1 LTRVGVDVGGTFTDL
16 VALEPDGRIHVR
28 KVVSTPEDPTLGFFH
43 AIDEYWGKREGG
55 RGKGVPGKREGGRGK
70 RGDGATIDVL
80 VHGTTVATN
89 ALLERRGARVVLVT
103 TAGFED
109 LLWLR
114 RQDRAALYDLARDH
128 PAPAVARDD
137 VIGAVERMSADGVVT
152 PLAASEIARVV
163 REVRARAPESVAV
176 ACLFAFRH
184 REHERALAMALRA
197 ALPGIPVAASHEV
210 LPVFRE
216 YERTSTTTAE
226 AYLRP
231 RVGGYVERAAAEAAS
246 RGVAALRIMTSSG
259 GTLDAE
265 HAAGR
270 AATLA
275 LSGPAGGVIGAGLV
289 ARAVG
294 LPDALTLDMGGTSAD
309 ASLVL
314 GGEALF
320 ESAGSVGGIPLALPA
335 VLIET
340 VGAGGGSIARL
351 DAGGALRVGPDSAGA
366 MPGPACYGRGGTAPT
381 VTDACLV
388 LGWLD
393 PTRPLADAV
402 RLDPSAAE
410 RALGALRRA
419 LGSRGAASGLGAGT
433 GVDEPRGAAPGSG
446 AGSGVDEPRGAAPGL
461 GTRTGVDE
469 PRGAAPGLT
478 RVAAGIVEVA
488 TAVMA
493 RALKRVSVARGVDP
507 RRLALIPFG
516 GAGPLFGCALA
527 DALGMAT
534 VVVPPHPGVL
544 SALGLA
550 AAAERLDLVA
560 SFHGALDGLDPPALA
575 AGFAPLI
582 EQATTELRG
591 AALLRLA
598 DCRFAGQGYEVTVPV
613 TGDDPAAIGG
623 AFLAAHRARYGHADP
638 SLPIE
643 VVNLRVVAT
652 RAVALPALATP
663 TRVARPVAARHEII
677 VGGRRVEADVW
688 PLGALPAGLE
698 IAGPAIL
705 AGPDASGLV
714 EPGWRGAVH
723 ESGAV
728 VLERAA

>member
-1 LTRVGVDVGGTFTDL
+1 MTRLGVDVGGTFTDL
-16 VALEPDGRIHVR
+16 VAIEPDGTLRVR
-28 KVVSTPEDPTLGFFH
+28 KVVSTPEDPAEGLFRAVDDYLGTGDVGRGTGAH
-43 AIDEYWGKREGG
+43 GKREAGS
-55 RGKGVPGKREGGRGK
+55 GK
-70 RGDGATIDVL
+70 RGDGAAIDVL

-128 PAPAVARDD
+128 PPPVLARDD
-137 VIGAVERMSADGVVT
+137 VIGAVERMSPDGVVT
-152 PLAASEIARVV
+152 PLAAGEIERVV
-163 REVRARAPESVAV
+163 REVRARSPQSVAV

-184 REHERALAMALRA
+184 REHERALAVALRA

-216 YERTSTTTAE
+216 YERTSTTAAE

-259 GTLDAE
+259 GTLDAG

-320 ESAGSVGGIPLALPA
+320 ESAASIGGVPLALPA

-366 MPGPACYGRGGTAPT
+366 IPGPACYGRGGTAPT

-402 RLDPSAAE
+402 RLDPRAAE
-410 RALGALRRA
+410 RALEPLGRA
-419 LGSRGAASGLGAGT
+419 LEAGT
-433 GVDEPRGAAPGSG
+433 GAREPRGMAPRSTQ
-446 AGSGVDEPRGAAPGL
+446 AG
-461 GTRTGVDE
+461 TGFRV

-478 RVAAGIVEVA
+478 RAAAGIVEVA

-550 AAAERLDLVA
+550 AAAERRDFVA
-560 SFHGALDGLDPPALA
+560 SFHGALDGLDPAALA
-575 AGFAPLI
+575 AGFAPLMRQGRA
-582 EQATTELRG
+582 ELPGAT
-591 AALLRLA
+591 LLRLA

-613 TGDDPAAIGG
+613 TGDDPGAIGR

-643 VVNLRVVAT
+643 IVNLRVVAA
-652 RAVALPALATP
+652 RAAALPAL
-663 TRVARPVAARHEII
+663 VAPHGSGRLAPQHSDII
-677 VGGRRVEADVW
+677 VGGWRVTADVW
-688 PLGALPAGLE
+688 PLGALPAGRE

-705 AGPDASGLV
+705 AGPDATGLV
-714 EPGWRGAVH
+714 EPGWRGVVH
-723 ESGAV
+723 ASGAV